1 MASQIARP
9 QGISTQSTTV
19 AFKPPTSH
27 LLYIDNLRTTLI
39 TFVILLNLAITYG
52 VQGGWYYSEASE
64 SSTANFVIMM
74 FLTAI
79 GSRRLCWRSS
89 ALCYSQIQIKEK
101 KK

>member
-39 TFVILLNLAITYG
+39 TFVILLHLAITYG
-52 VQGGWYYSEASE
+52 VQGGITVKRASQVPPIL
-64 SSTANFVIMM
+64 SS
-74 FLTAI
+74 
-79 GSRRLCWRSS
+79 
-89 ALCYSQIQIKEK
+89 
-101 KK
+101 